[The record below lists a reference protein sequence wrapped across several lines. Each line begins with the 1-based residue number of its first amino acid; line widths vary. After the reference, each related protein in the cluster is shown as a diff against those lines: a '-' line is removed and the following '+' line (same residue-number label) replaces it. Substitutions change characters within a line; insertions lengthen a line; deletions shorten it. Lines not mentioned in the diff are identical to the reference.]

1 MNVKIIG
8 AGLAGCEAANYLANH
23 GVKVDLYEMRP
34 KKMTPAHK
42 TAKFGELVCS
52 NSLRAD
58 GLENAVGILKAEME
72 QFDSL
77 IIREARAHKVEAG
90 GALAVDR
97 EGFSQAITDA
107 ILSNPNITL
116 HYEEVDEIDPNVPTI
131 IATGPLTDNTLANNI
146 MKMFDATNFHF
157 YDAAAPIVYADSLNY
172 DIVYLKS
179 RYDKGEA
186 SYLNCPMTKEQFDVF
201 YDALIHAEGVV
212 PHDFEDIPGD
222 TKKTNNVNDEV
233 KVFEG
238 CMPVE
243 IMAKRGPQT
252 LLFGPLKPVGLR
264 RPDGTSPYAVVQL
277 RQDDAAKT
285 MYNLVGFQT
294 HLKYPEQKRVF
305 SLIPGLENAR
315 FAKYGVM
322 HRNSFINAPLILN
335 ETYQTKKY
343 PNIFFA
349 GQLSGVEGYVE
360 SAASGI
366 VAGINMFRY
375 LNGKEL
381 YKFSRKTVI
390 GSQAYYITH
399 ASSVGFEPMNANF
412 GIMEDLD
419 FKHNKKDRKHL
430 YGQRA
435 LEEIKK
441 AYEEIENDG
450 R

>member
-1 MNVKIIG
+1 MNVRIIG
-8 AGLAGCEAANYLANH
+8 AGLAGCEAASYLANK
-23 GVKVDLYEMRP
+23 GVTVDLYEMRP
-34 KKMTPAHK
+34 KKRGPAHK
-42 TAKFGELVCS
+42 TDKFGELVCS

-58 GLENAVGILKAEME
+58 SLENAVGILKREME
-72 QFDSL
+72 QFGS
-77 IIREARAHKVEAG
+77 IVIKEARVHKVEAG

-97 EGFSQAITDA
+97 EGFSQAITND
-107 ILSNPNITL
+107 ILNNKNINV
-116 HYEEVDEIDPNVPTI
+116 HYEEITEIDPNIPTI
-131 IATGPLTDNTLANNI
+131 IATGPLTADELANNI
-146 MKMFDATNFHF
+146 IKLFESDNFHF
-157 YDAAAPIVYADSLNY
+157 YDAAAPIVYADSLDYNK
-172 DIVYLKS
+172 VYLKS

-186 SYLNCPMTKEQFDVF
+186 SYLNCPMTKEEFEIF
-201 YDALIHAEGVV
+201 YNELIHAEGVI
-212 PHDFEDIPGD
+212 PHEFEDIPTVD
-222 TKKTNNVNDEV
+222 NRNNANDEV

-243 IMAKRGPQT
+243 VMAKRGPQT
-252 LLFGPLKPVGLR
+252 LTFGPMKPVGLR
-264 RPDGTSPYAVVQL
+264 RPDGTMPYAVVQL

-322 HRNSFINAPLILN
+322 HRNSFINAPKILN

-343 PNIFFA
+343 PNIFIA

-366 VAGINMFRY
+366 VAAINMYRY
-375 LNGKEL
+375 LSGKEL

-390 GSQAYYITH
+390 GSQAFYITH
-399 ASSVGFEPMNANF
+399 ANPNGFEPMNANF

-419 FKHNKKDRKHL
+419 FKHSKKDRKRL
-430 YGQRA
+430 YGERA

-441 AYEEIENDG
+441 AYEEIVND
-450 R
+450 

>member
-1 MNVKIIG
+1 MEVKVIG
-8 AGLAGCEAANYLANH
+8 AGLAGVEAANYLANH
-23 GVKVDLYEMRP
+23 GVHVKLYEMRP
-34 KKMTPAHK
+34 NKMTPAHK

-58 GLENAVGILKAEME
+58 TMENAVGILKREME
-72 QFDSL
+72 ELGSL
-77 IIREARAHKVEAG
+77 VIREARAHKVEAG

-97 EGFSQAITDA
+97 ESFSQALTDDIKA
-107 ILSNPNITL
+107 NPNIEII
-116 HYEEVDEIDPNVPTI
+116 YEEVTEIDPNIPTI
-131 IATGPLTDNTLANNI
+131 ICTGPLTGDVLADNI
-146 MKMFDATNFHF
+146 MKMFDETNFHF

-186 SYLNCPMTKEQFDVF
+186 SYLNCPMTKEQFDRF
-201 YDALIHAEGVV
+201 YEALITAEGVV
-212 PHDFEDIPGD
+212 PHSFEDIPGN
-222 TKKTNNVNDEV
+222 TVKTNNVNDEV

-264 RPDGTSPYAVVQL
+264 KPDGTSPYAVVQL

-305 SLIPGLENAR
+305 SMIPGLENAR

-322 HRNSFINAPLILN
+322 HRNSFINAPLVIN

-366 VAGINMFRY
+366 VAAINMLRH
-375 LNGKEL
+375 LKGKEL
-381 YKFSRKTVI
+381 YRFSRKTSI
-390 GSQAYYITH
+390 GSQAYYIAH
-399 ASSVGFEPMNANF
+399 ANKDGFEPMNANF

-419 FKHNKKDRKHL
+419 FKHSKKDRKRL
-430 YGQRA
+430 YGERA

-441 AYEEIENDG
+441 AHEEIEND
-450 R
+450 

>member
-1 MNVKIIG
+1 MNVRIIG
-8 AGLAGCEAANYLANH
+8 AGLAGCEAANYLANK
-23 GVKVDLYEMRP
+23 GITVDLYEMRP
-34 KKMTPAHK
+34 KKRGPAHK
-42 TAKFGELVCS
+42 TDKFGELVCS

-58 GLENAVGILKAEME
+58 SLENAVGILKREME
-72 QFDSL
+72 QFAS
-77 IIREARAHKVEAG
+77 IVIKEAREHKVEAG

-97 EGFSQAITDA
+97 ESFSQAITDD
-107 ILSNPNITL
+107 ILNNKNIIV
-116 HYEEVDEIDPNVPTI
+116 HYEEITEIDPNIPTI
-131 IATGPLTDNTLANNI
+131 IATGPLTADELANNI
-146 MKMFDATNFHF
+146 IKLFESDNFHF
-157 YDAAAPIVYADSLNY
+157 YDAAAPIVYADSLDYNK
-172 DIVYLKS
+172 VYLKS

-186 SYLNCPMTKEQFDVF
+186 SYLNCPMTKEEFDVF
-201 YDALIHAEGVV
+201 YNELIHAEGVI
-212 PHDFEDIPGD
+212 PHEFEDIPEVD
-222 TKKTNNVNDEV
+222 NRNNVNDEV

-243 IMAKRGPQT
+243 VMAKRGPQT
-252 LLFGPLKPVGLR
+252 LTFGPMKPVGLR
-264 RPDGTSPYAVVQL
+264 KPDGTMPYAVVQL

-322 HRNSFINAPLILN
+322 HRNSFINAPKILN

-343 PNIFFA
+343 PNIFIA

-366 VAGINMFRY
+366 VAGINMYRY
-375 LNGKEL
+375 LTGKEL

-390 GSQAYYITH
+390 GSQAFYITH
-399 ASSVGFEPMNANF
+399 ANPNGFEPMNANF

-419 FKHNKKDRKHL
+419 FKHSKKDRKRL
-430 YGQRA
+430 YGERA
-435 LEEIKK
+435 IEEIKK
-441 AYEEIENDG
+441 AYEEIKND
-450 R
+450 

>member
-8 AGLAGCEAANYLANH
+8 AGLAGCEAANYLANK

-77 IIREARAHKVEAG
+77 IIKEARAHKVEAG

-97 EGFSQAITDA
+97 ESFSQAITDD
-107 ILSNPNITL
+107 ILSNPNITV
-116 HYEEVDEIDPNVPTI
+116 HYEEVDTIDPNVPTI

-146 MKMFDATNFHF
+146 MKMFDSNSFHF

-222 TKKTNNVNDEV
+222 TTLKTNNENDEV

-305 SLIPGLENAR
+305 QLIPGLENAR

-366 VAGINMFRY
+366 VAGINMYRH
-375 LNGKEL
+375 LIGKEL

-399 ASSVGFEPMNANF
+399 ASTEAFEPMNANF

-419 FKHNKKDRKHL
+419 FKHSKKDRKRL
-430 YGQRA
+430 YGERA

-441 AYEEIENDG
+441 AYEEIKND
-450 R
+450 